1 MFRSYRSSGV
11 ADFSQG
17 LCMMFFVCCF
27 LLSAA
32 CSNTSPEQR
41 AAEAAKH
48 YYECLAQGYVEGFME
63 GKAGVDSLPAD
74 YCEQLLQTCQQ
85 YVKDMQR
92 KHQGL
97 RQVRI
102 SPNVGRRDSTLH
114 LTHAFLLLCYADS
127 TQEEIAVPMVEHH
140 GEWRMK

>member
-1 MFRSYRSSGV
+1 MI
-11 ADFSQG
+11 
-17 LCMMFFVCCF
+17 LFVCCF
-27 LLSAA
+27 WVIAA
-32 CSNTSPEQR
+32 CSEATPEQR

-48 YYECLAQGYVEGFME
+48 YYDCLVQGYVEGFVE

-74 YCEQLLQTCQQ
+74 YCEQLLQTCHQ
-85 YVKDMQR
+85 YVKDMKR

-97 RQVRI
+97 SQVLI

-127 TQEEIAVPMVEHH
+127 TQEEITVPMVEHH